1 MYTCKSV
8 LTTMD
13 LWASKVC
20 GERATDS
27 LFPTPLPPLADFFL
41 RSAATRVGGALVIRC
56 IGTNSPVSSERE
68 YVLQE
73 KCIFGFSPRMVK
85 YKKTFC
91 GVGGGGGGG
100 KLSNVAY
107 LGVEGSMFE

>member
-41 RSAATRVGGALVIRC
+41 HSAAIRVGGALVIRC

-68 YVLQE
+68 YVHE

-85 YKKTFC
+85 YKKAFC
-91 GVGGGGGGG
+91 GVGGG